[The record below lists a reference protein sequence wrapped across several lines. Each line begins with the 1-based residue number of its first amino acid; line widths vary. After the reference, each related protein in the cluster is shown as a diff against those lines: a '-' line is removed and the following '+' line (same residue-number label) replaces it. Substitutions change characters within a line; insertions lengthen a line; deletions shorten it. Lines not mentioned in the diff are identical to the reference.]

1 MKIIKYSDKYKEALH
16 QMIKEARI
24 NIGLNSN
31 LREDLYDINKYYID
45 KGDMFWLV
53 VNQKEEVLGC
63 LGYSKIENKE
73 EAFLHRFYIKPS
85 MKRRGI
91 GTKLLEFVE
100 NYLKNKGIKTLRVHL
115 GESKKNWYES
125 YSFYPKNGYKEYE
138 DRYMMKEI
146 IG

>member
-1 MKIIKYSDKYKEALH
+1 
-16 QMIKEARI
+16 MIKEARI
-24 NIGLNSN
+24 SIGLNSN

-63 LGYSKIENKE
+63 LGYSKIKNKE

-91 GTKLLEFVE
+91 GTKLLKFVE

-138 DRYMMKEI
+138 DRYMMKDI
-146 IG
+146 I